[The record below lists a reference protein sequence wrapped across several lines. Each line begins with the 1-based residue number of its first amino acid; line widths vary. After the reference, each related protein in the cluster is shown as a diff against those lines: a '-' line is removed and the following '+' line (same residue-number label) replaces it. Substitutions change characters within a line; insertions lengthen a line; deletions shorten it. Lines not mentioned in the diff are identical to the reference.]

1 MKVFK
6 NMQNQIK
13 FKKNLIFKR
22 ILFLI
27 MLAVTFY
34 IIFNF
39 SAQDGDTSGSLSLKV
54 TEVIVKV
61 LSKIKD
67 MDDVLK
73 LHYIEKLHPII
84 RKLAHFSIY
93 TVVGFSIMGFMC
105 TFDKRNIFKVVTSFC
120 IGATYAVSDEI
131 HQYFT
136 PGRSARV
143 LDVCIDSL
151 GVLAGIFILV
161 VLIVFVEAIINW
173 LKR

>member
-1 MKVFK
+1 
-6 NMQNQIK
+6 MQKQIK

-39 SAQDGDTSGSLSLKV
+39 SAQNGETSGSLSTKV
-54 TEVIVKV
+54 TRFIVEV
-61 LSKIKD
+61 LSKIKN
-67 MDDVLK
+67 MDESLK
-73 LHYIEKLHPII
+73 IHYIEKLHPII

-93 TVVGFSIMGFMC
+93 TVVGFSLMGFMC
-105 TFDKRNIFKVVTSFC
+105 TFDIRNIFKVIISFF
-120 IGATYAVSDEI
+120 IGLTYAGTDEL
-131 HQYFT
+131 HQYFI

-143 LDVCIDSL
+143 LDVCIDSV
-151 GVLAGIFILV
+151 GVLTGIFILIA
-161 VLIVFVEAIINW
+161 LIVFFEAIVNW